1 MPSVRRLRASYPGRA
16 RRRRAN
22 VDAVY
27 GLHGTIRAKPGQRD
41 ALLAILLEASKGAPR
56 MPGCRLYIV
65 SLVPDEP
72 DAVAVT
78 EIWDDKASHDA
89 SVTLESVRETIGRAR
104 PIIDGFGP
112 STTFTPVGGI

>member
-1 MPSVRRLRASYPGRA
+1 MRELF
-16 RRRRAN
+16 
-22 VDAVY
+22 

-41 ALLAILLEASKGAPR
+41 ALLEILLQASNGAPR

-65 SLVPDEP
+65 SVVPDDA

-89 SVTLESVRETIGRAR
+89 SLTLESVRETIGRAR
-104 PIIDGFGP
+104 PFIDGFGT
-112 STTFTPVGGI
+112 SFEFGPVGGLGL